1 MLSSGVSQPALLK
14 LTRFAQMIS
23 HTPVILVLFI
33 ATLLLSC
40 WSANAQSTS
49 SKIVFADNAGRLL
62 LINADGTGQSVL
74 LPGSSILN
82 NNPVYSPDGSK
93 IAFNRQNGFKTEICV
108 INADGTNLVVLTSAN
123 PQGESGENF
132 SPSWSPDGSKIVFAS
147 NWNGRRKSEIWIMNA
162 NGTGLVQ
169 LTTNVQLGSDGGGP
183 LFGNDTTPVW
193 SPDGSRIA
201 FSSTRDGLTDTEL
214 YVMNADGS
222 NQTRLTDN
230 TADDRNP
237 TWSPDSQRIAFDR
250 NATADFGINI
260 INRDGTNLV
269 NVTHDHFDPS
279 WSPDGGKFVC
289 TGFDSNFEIA
299 IFTIN
304 ADGTN
309 RTKITN
315 NNFSARAPSWA
326 PPSSPPVPN
335 FTISGVIKDGNGTP
349 VSGVNLQMFSTFS
362 RTIQSDAE
370 GKYSFPGLATGNYR
384 IDISKQGFGFVPST
398 LLFNNLSTNQ
408 AANITAFS
416 AFSISGKVGSI
427 GGLLVSLTGT
437 QNRTVL
443 TDGGNY
449 SFDLLPAGGNYTVSI
464 TSKIWNITPSSVTFN
479 NLSANQVANFDAV
492 LAKYNISGT
501 ITRLGSPKQGIT
513 VELRDNTGFA
523 PPTTV
528 TDANGQYSFNN
539 VNAGNYS
546 VRPIGA
552 NYLFNPQTSDFL
564 LDSNKTAD
572 FIALSTNHLLFTQ
585 ATRTVVEGVA
595 SVQVTVARGGNCC
608 GVGPITVKYATE
620 DGTAKA
626 GEDYT
631 AVSGTL
637 NFPEGTFQ
645 QTITIPILNDQLREA
660 SEQFSIKLSEP
671 TGEVDLANPSIAVIT
686 IQDNEPVLI
695 TEANSDRAIA
705 FNAISFVAPPFS
717 LTTEPNYSA
726 DTRTRISLFVENLQ
740 INPLPTITV
749 TAVDV
754 QQNQFQLQLEA
765 VAIFSGFPFSQLIV
779 RLPENLSP
787 GDLMITVNVNGQ
799 PSNTARISIKP

>member
-1 MLSSGVSQPALLK
+1 MLRNTPASLL
-14 LTRFAQMIS
+14 
-23 HTPVILVLFI
+23 LFI
-33 ATLLLSC
+33 ATILLSC
-40 WSANAQSTS
+40 WSVNAQSTS
-49 SKIVFADNAGRLL
+49 SKIVFADQAGRLL
-62 LINADGTGQSVL
+62 LINADGTGQTIL
-74 LPGSSILN
+74 LPSSSILN
-82 NNPVYSPDGSK
+82 DNPVYSPDGSK
-93 IAFNRQNGFKTEICV
+93 IAFNRKNGFRTDICV
-108 INADGTNLVVLTSAN
+108 INADGTNLVTLTSAN
-123 PQGESGENF
+123 PQLENSESF
-132 SPSWSPDGSKIVFAS
+132 SPSWSPDGSKLAFAS
-147 NWNGRRKSEIWIMNA
+147 NWNGQRKFEIWVMNA

-169 LTTNVQLGSDGGGP
+169 LTTSVQLGSDGGGP
-183 LFGNDTTPVW
+183 LFSNDATPAW

-201 FSSTRDGLTDTEL
+201 FSSTRDGLSDTEL

-250 NATADFGINI
+250 NATADIGINI

-269 NVTHDHFDPS
+269 NVTHDAFDPS
-279 WSPDGGKFVC
+279 WSPDGAKFVC
-289 TGFDSNFEIA
+289 TGFDSSFEIA

-315 NNFSARAPSWA
+315 NNFSARASSWA
-326 PPSSPPVPN
+326 PPSSPPIPT

-349 VSGVNLQMFSTFS
+349 VSGVKLDMFATFS
-362 RTIQSDAE
+362 RSTQSDAN
-370 GKYSFPGLATGNYR
+370 GAYAFAGLPTGNYR

-408 AANITAFS
+408 TANITAFT
-416 AFSISGKVGSI
+416 AFSISGKINGTSN
-427 GGLLVSLTGT
+427 GLLVALTGT
-437 QNRTVL
+437 LNRTVFS
-443 TDGGNY
+443 DGGNY

-464 TSKIWNITPSSVTFN
+464 TSRIWNITPPSITFN

-528 TDANGQYSFNN
+528 TDANGQYAFNN

-546 VRPIGA
+546 VRPVGA
-552 NYLFNPQTSDFL
+552 NYLFNPQTADFL
-564 LDSNKTAD
+564 LDSNKIAD

-585 ATRTVVEGVA
+585 ATRTVVEGVT
-595 SVQVTVARGGNCC
+595 SVQLTVARGGNCC

-660 SEQFSIKLSEP
+660 TEQFSIKLSEP
-671 TGEVDLANPSIAVIT
+671 TGEVDLASPSTAVIS

-695 TEANSDRAIA
+695 TETNSDRAIA

-726 DTRTRISLFVENLQ
+726 DNRTRISLFAENIQ
-740 INPLPTITV
+740 FPPLPAITV
-749 TAVDV
+749 TAVDI
-754 QQNQFQLQLEA
+754 QQHQFQLPLEA
-765 VAIFSGFPFSQLIV
+765 VARYSSFPFAQLIV

-787 GDLMITVNVNGQ
+787 GDLIITVTVNGQ
-799 PSNTARISIKP
+799 PSNTARISVKP